1 MEIKEYILK
10 NINNIS
16 VKFLNFGGI
25 ITEINIPDKNSNF
38 ENIVLNYPEKKDYL
52 YDKFYMGAII
62 GRYANRIANST
73 LVLNKKIYHLE
84 NNENGNHLHG
94 GTISFHNKIWS
105 IEKNNS
111 TNNSIF
117 LSYYSK
123 HLENGY
129 PGNLKVKVIYTL
141 TDDNYFH
148 IEIHAK
154 SDMDTVFNPTSHSYF
169 NLNPKIKSILDHNL
183 KLDANR
189 YIEINDNF
197 LPTGKLIG
205 VKSSEFDFLNGK
217 KIKQNFIS
225 LNKQIQIAKGF
236 DHCFVLNKE
245 NTNSN
250 VELSEINSGRKIN
263 IYTDQPG
270 IQIYT
275 GNHLSGKFERNQGI
289 CLETQ
294 HFPDSPNNPDFPS
307 TLLKANE
314 EYYTKTSYKFGLVNF
329 N

>member
-1 MEIKEYILK
+1 M
-10 NINNIS
+10 
-16 VKFLNFGGI
+16 
-25 ITEINIPDKNSNF
+25 
-38 ENIVLNYPEKKDYL
+38 
-52 YDKFYMGAII
+52 
-62 GRYANRIANST
+62 
-73 LVLNKKIYHLE
+73 
-84 NNENGNHLHG
+84 
-94 GTISFHNKIWS
+94 
-105 IEKNNS
+105 
-111 TNNSIF
+111 
-117 LSYYSK
+117 
-123 HLENGY
+123 
-129 PGNLKVKVIYTL
+129 
-141 TDDNYFH
+141 
-148 IEIHAK
+148 
-154 SDMDTVFNPTSHSYF
+154 
-169 NLNPKIKSILDHNL
+169 
-183 KLDANR
+183 
-189 YIEINDNF
+189 
-197 LPTGKLIG
+197 
-205 VKSSEFDFLNGK
+205 FDFLNGK

-314 EYYTKTSYKFGLVNF
+314 EYYTKTSYKFGLNIRF
-329 N
+329 F